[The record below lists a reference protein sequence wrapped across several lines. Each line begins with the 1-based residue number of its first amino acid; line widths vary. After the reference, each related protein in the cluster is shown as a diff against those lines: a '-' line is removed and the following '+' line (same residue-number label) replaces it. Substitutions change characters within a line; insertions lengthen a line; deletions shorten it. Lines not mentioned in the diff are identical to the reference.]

1 MLCEELWDCDVLAQ
15 IQQEK
20 KKLAVYPTSF
30 PTRNRKE
37 QIKEIE
43 ETGSNFAC
51 QNNHWFQIA
60 LSFMCTKLQLSYLSF
75 FSY

>member
-15 IQQEK
+15 IQHEKK

-37 QIKEIE
+37 HIKEIE
-43 ETGSNFAC
+43 ETG
-51 QNNHWFQIA
+51 
-60 LSFMCTKLQLSYLSF
+60 
-75 FSY
+75 

>member
-15 IQQEK
+15 IQHEKKKK
-20 KKLAVYPTSF
+20 KKLAVYPISF

-43 ETGSNFAC
+43 ETG
-51 QNNHWFQIA
+51 
-60 LSFMCTKLQLSYLSF
+60 
-75 FSY
+75 